1 MEQLRSAWKELCD
14 ISLAFAGQCTFE
26 RMVKIIN
33 KYRLGW
39 EENSKACRKTSRRRT
54 GSMPGKE
61 GSGDKAPAKRRC
73 TDTSSAARKQAPAC
87 NALDSDPSMLSSA
100 MMGMG
105 GSGIVGGMRNPLF
118 MSALNPLQGH
128 FLGAAGMPA
137 ATDLQSQLS
146 QQQSAA
152 VAAAMQQVLAG
163 LSGTAGGG
171 IPPAL
176 SPFAL
181 SYPPGVAHPIVGALP
196 EQQQQ
201 QQAIPPPHQS
211 TEGSRIAGVQAAGSG
226 GAASVSAA
234 ALQQP
239 HASASDS
246 SVAPGSAIYA
256 LLQKTLL
263 QGHPG
268 AAAAVSLGPAAAA
281 TSSATSAPNLS
292 SLQSVGLAGAP
303 YGLSVPIPTYAP
315 ALVPLNSSSSMFFGT
330 SAAAAAST
338 HPVVSVS
345 SGGCA
350 ASGGPSRSRRASL
363 ISLDSASPV
372 GSTLIAGLPGTGT
385 GSRKSSLL
393 GDSSGIG
400 LFNAMHGTATSGAL
414 AAGKG
419 TQSSAQLP
427 TPETDAFGA
436 GPAREREAPATAGSS
451 LAASSAGAA
460 AAGSSSVFPGQRS
473 RRNSLLGP
481 SGDIENLS
489 LPLPNTWPARA
500 NAETGA
506 VSNLLAVA
514 LGEIK
519 KDGVGAADTVQ
530 NEGDAVESGSAAA
543 GGGTS
548 LARQRGQRR
557 SSIVG
562 PPLSPGEI
570 EQVVG
575 SFEVDEKV
583 TAGATVTT

>member
-1 MEQLRSAWKELCD
+1 M
-14 ISLAFAGQCTFE
+14 T
-26 RMVKIIN
+26 
-33 KYRLGW
+33 
-39 EENSKACRKTSRRRT
+39 
-54 GSMPGKE
+54 GKE
-61 GSGDKAPAKRRC
+61 GSRDGAPAKRRC
-73 TDTSSAARKQAPAC
+73 TDSSSAARKQAPAC
-87 NALDSDPSMLSSA
+87 TSDSDPSMLSSA

-105 GSGIVGGMRNPLF
+105 GSGIVGGMRNPFFL
-118 MSALNPLQGH
+118 SALNPLQGH
-128 FLGAAGMPA
+128 FLGAAGMSA

-163 LSGTAGGG
+163 LSGTPGGG

-181 SYPPGVAHPIVGALP
+181 SYPPGVAHPMIGALP

-201 QQAIPPPHQS
+201 QQAIPPPHQP
-211 TEGSRIAGVQAAGSG
+211 TEGNGFAGAQAAGSG

-234 ALQQP
+234 APQQP
-239 HASASDS
+239 HASATDP
-246 SVAPGSAIYA
+246 SVAPGGAIYA
-256 LLQKTLL
+256 LLQKALA
-263 QGHPG
+263 QGQPG
-268 AAAAVSLGPAAAA
+268 AAAAVSLGPAAVV
-281 TSSATSAPNLS
+281 TSLATSAPNLS
-292 SLQSVGLAGAP
+292 SLQSVGLASAP
-303 YGLSVPIPTYAP
+303 YGLSVPVPTYAP
-315 ALVPLNSSSSMFFGT
+315 ALVPLSSSSMYFGT

-338 HPVVSVS
+338 QPVVSVS

-363 ISLDSASPV
+363 ISLDSTSSV
-372 GSTLIAGLPGTGT
+372 GSTWIAGLPATGT
-385 GSRKSSLL
+385 GSRRSSLL
-393 GDSSGIG
+393 GDSLGIG
-400 LFNAMHGTATSGAL
+400 LFNAMHGAATSGAL

-427 TPETDAFGA
+427 TPVTDAVGA
-436 GPAREREAPATAGSS
+436 GLAREREATATAGSS
-451 LAASSAGAA
+451 VAASSAAAA
-460 AAGSSSVFPGQRS
+460 AAGSGSVPPGQRS

-481 SGDIENLS
+481 SGDIENFL
-489 LPLPNTWPARA
+489 LPLPNMLPARS

-506 VSNLLAVA
+506 VSNLVAVA

-519 KDGVGAADTVQ
+519 KVEVGAADTVQ

-543 GGGTS
+543 GGGPS
-548 LARQRGQRR
+548 LARQRGRR